1 MSRLTKKYEGG
12 DVEVIGNEYK
22 AIQKLGKLEDLEQD
36 LGCPLDVVFK
46 ALTFGFVNSL
56 KEKFSTNEYNITLW
70 KTDFGWVLYIT
81 GLGCHPLKDYKKTW
95 WLSSDLEE

>member
-1 MSRLTKKYEGG
+1 MSRLTRKLGEGFYVAFVPNT
-12 DVEVIGNEYK
+12 DTLKE
-22 AIQKLGKLEDLEQD
+22 KLGKLEDIEEG
-36 LGCPLDVVFK
+36 LGCPLEVVFK

-81 GLGCHPLKDYKKTW
+81 GLGCYPLKDYGKTW
-95 WLSSDLEE
+95 WLKGDKE